1 MASDFQTDDIVGV
14 LLKGQPLI
22 GRLLSCKGS
31 KAVLAF
37 GGQRRDQEIPLR
49 ELVPCGELSDSVRRS
64 VLPTPEQ
71 VQSIVL
77 SPRVSA
83 EAWWLLVSDVTDD
96 TLPCISLSD
105 LTDLLVGQPDLIALA
120 AVWSWL
126 NGPQIWFRLRRDR
139 TLQARPLNEI
149 RQQRLKQRREHLQRE
164 HDLRQLALLQ
174 ESAPLTEQRRELLD
188 PTWSDRLDQLLELV
202 HGPEADLGEMPG
214 LGLLQL
220 LGLPPDR
227 KTLKTWLVAREL
239 LDPHQPSALRG
250 SAWSSQLPEANA
262 EIIDELLAR
271 AADTCSGDDTRVDL
285 TAQRVYTLDDASTQE
300 IDDGLAL
307 EPGDGG
313 PWIWIHIAD
322 PARLIEPDSPLDREA
337 RRRATSLYLADGV
350 LPMLPLK
357 LATEVF
363 SLRAG
368 QRCPALSV
376 GVLLD
381 DEGAVVASRC
391 QRSWVQPRYRLTYE
405 DGDELIEL
413 VPPGD
418 EDLAQLSSLLKR
430 RFNWRQRRGAI
441 NFERQEG
448 RFRRGANGPELQV
461 IDPSP
466 ARVMVSEAMLLMGA
480 VVAEIGRKEGMAL
493 PYRSQPPAELPS
505 AQELA
510 EIPEGPARD
519 AAVKRCLS
527 RGLQG
532 TSPMPHFS
540 LGLEAYVQA
549 TSPIR
554 RYADLLAHRQLMAW
568 IEQKP
573 LMSEPLLREQLD
585 ALEDPLRQSIQISR
599 EDQRH
604 WQQVWLEQH
613 RDEQWSVQFLRWLR
627 PQDRLALV
635 HVPDLAM
642 DLVGHAD
649 GEDPAPGQ
657 LLTMTVLHVDPDR
670 GELKL
675 RFQ

>member
-1 MASDFQTDDIVGV
+1 MANDFHADDIVGV
-14 LLKGQPLI
+14 LVKGQPLI

-31 KAVLAF
+31 KAVLTF

-49 ELVPCGELSDSVRRS
+49 ELVPCGELIETVRRS

-71 VQSIVL
+71 VQTLVL
-77 SPRVSA
+77 APRVCA

-96 TLPCISLSD
+96 SLPCISLAD
-105 LTDLLVGQPDLIALA
+105 LTDLLVGEPDLTALA
-120 AVWSWL
+120 AVWSWV

-139 TLQARPLNEI
+139 SLQARPLKEI
-149 RQQRLKQRREHLQRE
+149 RQQRMQQRRERLQQE
-164 HDLRQLALLQ
+164 HDARQLALLQ
-174 ESAPLTEQRRELLD
+174 EPLPLNAQRRQLLD
-188 PTWSDRLDQLLELV
+188 SSWSDRLDQLLDL
-202 HGPEADLGEMPG
+202 HHDPETALDQEPA
-214 LGLLQL
+214 LGLLRL

-227 KTLKTWLVAREL
+227 RALQTWLVARDL
-239 LDPHQPSALRG
+239 LDPHQPSSLRG
-250 SAWSSQLPEANA
+250 SAWSDPFAQGGPETV
-262 EIIDELLAR
+262 EQLLAR
-271 AADTCSGDDTRVDL
+271 AGDICAGDDTRVDL
-285 TAQRVYTLDDASTQE
+285 TAQRVYTLDDAATRE

-307 EPGDGG
+307 EPGEGG

-322 PARLIEPDSPLDREA
+322 PARLIEPDSPLDHEA
-337 RRRATSLYLADGV
+337 RRRATSLYLANGV
-350 LPMLPLK
+350 MPMLPLE
-357 LATEVF
+357 LATEAL

-381 DEGAVVASRC
+381 DDGAVLDSRC

-413 VPPGD
+413 APPGD
-418 EDLAQLSSLLKR
+418 EDLAQLSSLLKQR
-430 RFNWRQRRGAI
+430 LHWRLSRGAI
-441 NFERQEG
+441 SFDRQEG
-448 RFRRGANGPELQV
+448 RFRRGEDGPELQV

-480 VVAEIGRKEGMAL
+480 VVAEIGRREGLAL
-493 PYRSQPPAELPS
+493 PYRSQPPAELPTG
-505 AQELA
+505 QELA
-510 EIPEGPARD
+510 QIPEGPARD

-532 TSPMPHFS
+532 TTPMPHFS

-554 RYADLLAHRQLMAW
+554 RYADLLAHRQLIAW
-568 IEQKP
+568 MEQLP
-573 LMSEPLLREQLD
+573 GLSEPQLREQLD
-585 ALEDPLRQSIQISR
+585 TLEDPLRQSIQISR

-604 WQQVWLEQH
+604 WQQVWLQQH
-613 RDEQWSVQFLRWLR
+613 REQEWSVQFLRWLR

-649 GEDPAPGQ
+649 GEDPSPGQ
-657 LLTMTVLHVDPDR
+657 VLTMTVVHVDPDQ